1 MSRDLN
7 FFTCIGRVTKD
18 PELKYL
24 PSGMQ
29 VTNFSL
35 AVNDSCK
42 KNDKWE
48 DYANF
53 FDVTVFGKSG
63 ENCASYLKKGSQVA
77 ITGSLRQNRWQDK
90 NQQYR
95 SKINIIANTVQFL
108 TPSNKSKNSNT
119 DNIVDNFD
127 GEIQDPWKDENKQ
140 DSFNPA

>member
-42 KNDKWE
+42 KMIN
-48 DYANF
+48 
-53 FDVTVFGKSG
+53 GKIM
-63 ENCASYLKKGSQVA
+63 L
-77 ITGSLRQNRWQDK
+77 IFLMSLFLV
-90 NQQYR
+90 NQ
-95 SKINIIANTVQFL
+95 
-108 TPSNKSKNSNT
+108 
-119 DNIVDNFD
+119 
-127 GEIQDPWKDENKQ
+127 EI
-140 DSFNPA
+140 